1 MPLDWSTPYTNLD
14 AALAALASY
23 PSAPGVIVGT
33 AALARLGAV
42 GAAYDVDYAEA
53 LGRLGDW
60 ESDYTAAVGT
70 WSTAV
75 SPIWI
80 RAVNVCRY
88 LEQKQRLAQTGL
100 VLVPQ
105 AITNAAGTPILLTE
119 DAPALPSLPEPT
131 TLVRASR
138 TLLSGSTPILR
149 VTALD
154 DGTPGNLV
162 SVAVSNAT
170 DGNAAHFKL
179 TVSKGSG
186 ASKYSEVYD
195 NLDASSSTP
204 LLGSQS
210 GSLLIE
216 TLAHAGLGRPDNLAA
231 TPLTGGLGG
240 AYDALLR
247 RIGDL
252 RELQGIDADFAA
264 LTTVDIATLDEAR
277 AQLEGVWGT
286 APASRDPIAQRASEL
301 QTAIDDAEEIT
312 AFLTSG
318 LA

>member
-14 AALAALASY
+14 AALAALAAY
-23 PSAPGVIVGT
+23 PDAPGVIVGN

-42 GAAYDVDYAEA
+42 GAAYDDDYTEA
-53 LGRLGDW
+53 LARLGDW
-60 ESDYTAAVGT
+60 EADYTSAVSVWAAVVGP
-70 WSTAV
+70 V
-75 SPIWI
+75 WI
-80 RAVNVCRY
+80 RSVKVLRY
-88 LEQKQRLAQTGL
+88 LEGKQRTAQTGR

-119 DAPALPSLPEPT
+119 DAPSLPSLPEPT
-131 TLVRASR
+131 TLARASL

-154 DGTPGNLV
+154 NGAPGDLV

-170 DGNAAHFKL
+170 DGAAAHFKL
-179 TVSKGSG
+179 TASKGSG

-216 TLAHAGLGRPDNLAA
+216 TLAHVGLGRPDNLAT
-231 TPLTGGLGG
+231 TPLSGGLGG

-247 RIGDL
+247 RFVDV
-252 RELQGIDADFAA
+252 RELQGIAADFAA

-277 AQLEGVWGT
+277 AQLEGAWGT